1 MATIKAIIPIVLLL
15 LFGDSVPPDSLAGNR
30 GSEAQRSYYAAVFLN
45 RGHVSGGVV
54 SNIGL
59 FRRSAGDTAWSNIY
73 RRNLF
78 TFGLG
83 LWKSGSTTRQYIAA
97 GNGLHRSVDGRK
109 TWRVLTDWR
118 TEEVLS
124 VALDPVDSAVIYIA
138 TPFGVF
144 RSTDDGA
151 RWQKKM
157 AGMNNWFVKKVIV
170 DWSDRSALFAGAE
183 DDLYRSTDKGEHW
196 TPLRVGVPG
205 MEAVVQHPADP
216 KHLLVGTSDDGVR
229 VSVDGGKSWKEGK
242 GLPNTAFYAVCVSS
256 DKQTIY
262 AGGYQTGLW
271 KSDDGGLS
279 WALLWQN
286 SEIEAIYVIFVHPDD
301 PRHLMVGTSG
311 QGIYESRD
319 GGKAWSNIG
328 LKGCHVKQIELYP

>member
-1 MATIKAIIPIVLLL
+1 MATIKAIVPVVLVL
-15 LFGDSVPPDSLAGNR
+15 LFGGTAPPDSVAGNR
-30 GSEAQRSYYAAVFLN
+30 GGEAQYSYYAAVFLN
-45 RGHVSGGVV
+45 RGHVSGGGV
-54 SNIGL
+54 SNLGL
-59 FRRSAGDTAWSNIY
+59 FRRSPGDTAWSNIY

-109 TWRVLTDWR
+109 TWRVLTDWH

-157 AGMNNWFVKKVIV
+157 SGMNSWFVRKVMV

-183 DDLYRSTDKGEHW
+183 DDLYRTTDKGEHW
-196 TPLRVGVPG
+196 TPLHVGVPG

-271 KSDDGGLS
+271 KSSDGGFS
-279 WALLWQN
+279 WSLLWQD
-286 SEIEAIYVIFVHPDD
+286 SEIEAIYTIFVHPDD

-319 GGKAWSNIG
+319 GGKTWSKFG
-328 LKGCHVKQIELYP
+328 LNGCHVKQIELYP

>member
-1 MATIKAIIPIVLLL
+1 MATIKAIVPVVLVL
-15 LFGDSVPPDSLAGNR
+15 LFGGTAPPDSDAGNR
-30 GSEAQRSYYAAVFLN
+30 GADPQNSYYAAVFLN
-45 RGHVSGGVV
+45 RGHVSGGGV
-54 SNIGL
+54 SNLGL
-59 FRRSAGDTAWSNIY
+59 FRRGAGDTAWSNIY

-97 GNGLHRSVDGRK
+97 GNGLHRSDDGRK

-124 VALDPVDSAVIYIA
+124 VALDPVDSAVIYIG
-138 TPFGVF
+138 TPFGMF

-157 AGMNNWFVKKVIV
+157 SGMNSWFVRKVII
-170 DWSDRSALFAGAE
+170 DWSDRSTLFAGAE
-183 DDLYRSTDKGEHW
+183 DDLYRTTDKGEHW
-196 TPLRVGVPG
+196 TPLHVGVPG
-205 MEAVVQHPADP
+205 MEVVVQHPADP

-229 VSVDGGKSWKEGK
+229 VSVDGGKSWNEGK

-271 KSDDGGLS
+271 KSSDRGFS
-279 WALLWQN
+279 WSLLWQDP
-286 SEIEAIYVIFVHPDD
+286 EIEAVYAIFVHPDD
-301 PRHLMVGTSG
+301 PRHMMVGTSG

-319 GGKAWSNIG
+319 GGKTWSNIG
-328 LKGCHVKQIELYP
+328 LKGCHVKQIEWYP